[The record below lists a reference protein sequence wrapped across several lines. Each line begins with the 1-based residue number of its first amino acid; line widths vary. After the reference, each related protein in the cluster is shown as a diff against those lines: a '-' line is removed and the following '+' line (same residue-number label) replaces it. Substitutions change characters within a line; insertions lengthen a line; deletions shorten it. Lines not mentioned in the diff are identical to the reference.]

1 MVPGMTDDRFSKQN
15 YITESSKAIPMPI
28 VTKKRI
34 IEAQDLAHEARSTF
48 REYDNDRDLKE
59 LKQRVSD
66 FYNLVWIYIDDLP
79 RHKKG
84 DYKNL
89 EEIVSAPIEVE
100 NKKEE
105 FKEWSERLYKLDM
118 LLKDLGITD
127 IGIKMEET
135 DFAYSIFKGTPFNG
149 FERPNTQKEASNW
162 VNWYKL
168 LSAIRTYAIKLK
180 EDTDGLIVIW
190 GPNRTGKD
198 TLGLQLTQEVNPKPL
213 TERNIVFNDDDFYEA
228 TEELN
233 KFSAFHVTELSSLFY
248 SKDAMKSEQKMR
260 KKKLKTYAKKNMLMI
275 GCDLNFY
282 NLDKE
287 LISDKV
293 TAAIHIPNRGKFE
306 YYNKEKIKKFEKD
319 RDTGEVVT
327 PAPVFKGKFPKLEGR
342 IWEMYKKMEDKKVI
356 NKDEGE
362 EESKKIKDM
371 AKEVREK
378 LDRYKKEYHGR
389 KYIDK
394 DLVASDFEI
403 GDRKSKKVKKLVEAD
418 EDMN

>member
-1 MVPGMTDDRFSKQN
+1 MTDQKILESN
-15 YITESSKAIPMPI
+15 YTAQGKKAIPMR
-28 VTKKRI
+28 VLAKRRI
-34 IEAQDLAHEARSTF
+34 LEAQDNAHEAHSTF
-48 REYDNDRDLKE
+48 REYGDEVDLKD

-66 FYNLVWIYIDDLP
+66 FFNLVWIYINDLP
-79 RHKKG
+79 RHKK
-84 DYKNL
+84 DKYSDLQKIAN
-89 EEIVSAPIEVE
+89 APIKVS
-100 NKKEE
+100 NKEKE
-105 FKEWSERLYKLDM
+105 FQIWSKRLYKLDM

-127 IGIKMEET
+127 IGIKMEDT
-135 DFAYSIFKGTPFNG
+135 NFAYSIFKGTPFSG

-168 LSAIRTYAIKLK
+168 LSAVRTYSIKLK

-213 TERNIVFNDDDFYEA
+213 TKKNIVFDDDDFYVA

-260 KKKLKTYAKKNMLMI
+260 KKKLKTYAKRNMLMI

-293 TAAIHIPNRGKFE
+293 TAAIHVPNRGKFE
-306 YYNKEKIKKFEKD
+306 YYNKEKIKEFEKD
-319 RDTGEVVT
+319 RSTGEAKT
-327 PAPVFKGKFPKLEGR
+327 PSPVFKGKFPKLEGR
-342 IWEMYKKMEDKKVI
+342 IWEMYKEMEDNKIINSNEGEDEAKKV
-356 NKDEGE
+356 KEMAE
-362 EESKKIKDM
+362 EVK
-371 AKEVREK
+371 EK
-378 LDRYKKEYHGR
+378 LDRYKKEYNGR

-394 DLVASDFEI
+394 DLVASDFEV
-403 GDRKSKKVKKLVEAD
+403 GDRKSKKIKKLVEAD
-418 EDMN
+418 ENMN